1 MTEWHVRYGVRGV
14 MIYWHVDLTRPA
26 TAREAFRLLEPN
38 NSHKSRGGF
47 ADILPACGLREAAKM
62 DTPQEAIRVDPNCG
76 EGFAFTELTICQYR
90 S

>member
-1 MTEWHVRYGVRGV
+1 VQLF
-14 MIYWHVDLTRPA
+14 DLTRPA